1 MFAIHLGVP
10 EMEQYWNE
18 LSGKVKTG
26 KAGAEDRKM
35 FQKLGK
41 AMKLLSEDPRHPG
54 LNSHEISTLSR
65 RYGRKVWES
74 YLENRTPAAGRMFWV
89 YGPSQKD
96 ITIIGIEPHP
106 NDKSSAYKKITL
118 SQMGEEIR

>member
-54 LNSHEISTLSR
+54 LNSREISTLSR

-118 SQMGEEIR
+118 SQVGEEIR

>member
-18 LSGKVKTG
+18 LSGRIKTG
-26 KAGAEDRKM
+26 KAGAEDRKV

-54 LNSHEISTLSR
+54 LNSHEISTLSK

-74 YLENRTPAAGRMFWV
+74 YLENKTPAAGRLFWV

-96 ITIIGIEPHP
+96 ITIIGMEPHP